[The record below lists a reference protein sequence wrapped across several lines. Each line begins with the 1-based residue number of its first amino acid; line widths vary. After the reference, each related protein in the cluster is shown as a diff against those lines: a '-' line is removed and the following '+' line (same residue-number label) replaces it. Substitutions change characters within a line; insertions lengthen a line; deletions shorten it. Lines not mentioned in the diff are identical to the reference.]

1 MAEEKKN
8 DNYIATNP
16 QLMFTVAKPYI
27 TGAKVQLERYLEAQR
42 IMKAH
47 KLVLGGG
54 IDRCMYELSALLE
67 HLDCIETQLRNRG
80 INLPTGENIRQF
92 RNHLRHDAGGDPDWS
107 NGKRGKAIGLNDK
120 LQVHIVFADSGV
132 KMGST
137 ELTAQQIDTY
147 ISTAETIMWALALG
161 GKIDIDGETVTIYQQ
176 PAAVTT
182 KSTPGTTKSVE

>member
-1 MAEEKKN
+1 MAEKKK
-8 DNYIATNP
+8 DDYIATNP
-16 QLMFTVAKPYI
+16 QAMFAVVKPYI
-27 TGAKVQLERYLEAQR
+27 AGAKVQLERYLEAQR
-42 IMKAH
+42 IMKTH

-80 INLPTGENIRQF
+80 INLPTGKNIRQF

-107 NGKRGKAIGLNDK
+107 NGKRGKSIGLNDR
-120 LQVHIVFADSGV
+120 LLVHIEFADSGV

-147 ISTAETIMWALALG
+147 ITTAETIMWTLTLG
-161 GKIDIDGETVTIYQQ
+161 GKIEIDGETVTVYQRS
-176 PAAVTT
+176 ADITT
-182 KSTPGTTKSVE
+182 KDNPKA

>member
-1 MAEEKKN
+1 MAEKKKN
-8 DNYIATNP
+8 DGYIATNP
-16 QLMFTVAKPYI
+16 QAMFAVVKPYI
-27 TGAKVQLERYLEAQR
+27 AGAKVQLERYLEAQR
-42 IMKAH
+42 IMKTH

-92 RNHLRHDAGGDPDWS
+92 RNHLRHDAGGDTDWS
-107 NGKRGKAIGLNDK
+107 KGKRGQAIGLNDK
-120 LQVHIVFADSGV
+120 LLVHIVFADSGV

-147 ISTAETIMWALALG
+147 ITTAETIMWALTLG
-161 GKIDIDGETVTIYQQ
+161 GRIEIDGETVTIYQQ
-176 PAAVTT
+176 SADITT
-182 KSTPGTTKSVE
+182 KNSPEV